1 MSWDGWSR
9 MIPFISLNG
18 NNTSDANTSDANML
32 LCHCQVIV
40 TLTADVDMTVLFR
53 PQTSNLVFA
62 CSPQLLSHHQANVPC
77 LFPTLSHE

>member
-9 MIPFISLNG
+9 MIPSISLNG
-18 NNTSDANTSDANML
+18 NNTSDGSIP
-32 LCHCQVIV
+32 LCHCQVII
-40 TLTADVDMTVLFR
+40 TLTADVDMTLLFR

-62 CSPQLLSHHQANVPC
+62 CSLQLLSHHQANVPC